1 MIKDVNTIIAN
12 KSSAPLDCI
21 PCIQLKGVG
30 RVLAETLARCGIHTI
45 QDLLFHLP
53 LRYQDRTRIT
63 PIANL
68 LLGDTALVTGT
79 IVDTLIKPRPRPNL
93 TCYLQDQTG
102 LLMIRFFHFNSQQK
116 ANLIPG
122 KRLTVFGEVR
132 GFGHNLSMIHPEYR
146 QVQEN
151 IAPSALPHLTP
162 VYPTTAGLSQHT
174 LNILIDQALNL
185 LNQGH
190 LLHEY
195 LPNVLLT

>member
-63 PIANL
+63 P
-68 LLGDTALVTGT
+68 
-79 IVDTLIKPRPRPNL
+79 
-93 TCYLQDQTG
+93 
-102 LLMIRFFHFNSQQK
+102 K
-116 ANLIPG
+116 ANLFPG

-162 VYPTTAGLSQHT
+162 VY
-174 LNILIDQALNL
+174 
-185 LNQGH
+185 
-190 LLHEY
+190 
-195 LPNVLLT
+195 